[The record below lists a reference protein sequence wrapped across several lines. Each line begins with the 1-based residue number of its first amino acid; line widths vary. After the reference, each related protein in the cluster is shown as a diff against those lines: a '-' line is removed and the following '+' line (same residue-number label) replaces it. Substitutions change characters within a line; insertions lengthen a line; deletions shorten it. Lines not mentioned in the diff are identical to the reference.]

1 MRSLVNELFSLF
13 VSLGLSHPSFSCMQ
27 FGVPTLIDYSKL
39 ENGKSNE

>member
-13 VSLGLSHPSFSCMQ
+13 VSLGLSHPSFSSMQ

-39 ENGKSNE
+39 ENGKRNE